1 MSSARSSKFGGDV
14 RERRLELQPLAVII
28 GPLFLLFAAGCTARR
43 GDDSRL
49 SAAVPREIAV
59 GTDERSAINGLRAQ
73 GYACRELPRDEW
85 SDSHPSVT
93 RSVACH
99 RLEPQVGGTKVI
111 YTNLGVSAEGRVLRV
126 HSDSYVSPDP

>member
-28 GPLFLLFAAGCTARR
+28 GPLFLLFAAGCTAPPR
-43 GDDSRL
+43 GRFPTL
-49 SAAVPREIAV
+49 RCCPERIAV

-126 HSDSYVSPDP
+126 HADSYVSPNP